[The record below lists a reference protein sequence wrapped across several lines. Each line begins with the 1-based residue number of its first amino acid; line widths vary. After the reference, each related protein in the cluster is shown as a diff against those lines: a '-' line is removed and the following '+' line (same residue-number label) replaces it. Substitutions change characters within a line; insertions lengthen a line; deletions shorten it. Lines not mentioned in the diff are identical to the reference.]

1 MPETIKDKKESIL
14 GSGKV
19 YFMKFT
25 GTLPTNAEIEKDENL
40 LGLIQGGAK
49 VSYTPTYYE
58 SEDDLGLEQIEMLTK
73 EDVKFT
79 TGLMTWA
86 PNVLPVL
93 CATARVT
100 EENGVCEVKIGGLSN
115 YDDSNYVIRFVHAS
129 KPFRATIVGKNKGG
143 LEFAFQKD
151 KETIIDAEITAK
163 SMDNT
168 GTKLI
173 LTKGE
178 PAVAAPTASEPA
190 GAVASGTNVS
200 LSCATT
206 GAKIYYTTDG
216 STPTTSS
223 TEYTTAIEITSA
235 MTIKAIAVKDGKTSS
250 VAEFAYTLS

>member
-1 MPETIKDKKESIL
+1 MSETLRDKKESIL

-19 YFMKFT
+19 YFQKFT
-25 GTLPTNAEIEKDENL
+25 GTLPSNAELEKPENL

-86 PNVLPVL
+86 PDVLPVL

-100 EENGVCEVKIGGLSN
+100 EENGVCTVKIGGLGN
-115 YDDSNYVIRFVHAS
+115 YDDSSYVIRFVHAS

-163 SMDNT
+163 SMDDT

-178 PAVAAPTASEPA
+178 E
-190 GAVASGTNVS
+190 
-200 LSCATT
+200 
-206 GAKIYYTTDG
+206 
-216 STPTTSS
+216 
-223 TEYTTAIEITSA
+223 TAIVSPSPSEGGT
-235 MTIKAIAVKDGKTSS
+235 
-250 VAEFAYTLS
+250 E